1 MLDPRTQERTCR
13 ASGPVRPPAQ
23 SALENRSKLLRNGA
37 DPKAC
42 AILND
47 ASIGDQPFVIF
58 TTEDVLIAAH
68 RQVVGRMERGAAIA
82 IGLLHPLPG
91 TTLALATVQFLNP

>member
-13 ASGPVRPPAQ
+13 ASGPVRQPAQ

-42 AILND
+42 AILTD

-58 TTEDVLIAAH
+58 TTDDVMIAAH
-68 RQVVGRMERGAAIA
+68 RQAVGRLARGQATD
-82 IGLLHPLPG
+82 IGLLHPMPG
-91 TTLALATVQFLNP
+91 TTMPLAP